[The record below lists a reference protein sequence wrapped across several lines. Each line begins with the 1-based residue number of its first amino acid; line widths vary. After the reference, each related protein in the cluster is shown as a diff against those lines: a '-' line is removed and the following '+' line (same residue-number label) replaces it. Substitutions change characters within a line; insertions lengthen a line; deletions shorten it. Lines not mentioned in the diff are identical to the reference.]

1 MPRVK
6 VSKVLS
12 DINFDKCLN
21 DKEHSLLTNTFN
33 DGETIGSR
41 FSLRSGCDDKN
52 KKHIFK
58 DFQKSL
64 KKIEKEKINEQG
76 EILTNKILGTT
87 TFSRKEDSEEN
98 KMDDL
103 VQSGGGRKRK
113 HHAVHESH
121 MQTKKRRKI
130 RKKKKHVIK
139 KVHKRKSHK
148 KRVAKRK
155 HKKRGRKK
163 SGKITTGKK
172 HHYKHHNIFR
182 NC

>member
-98 KMDDL
+98 KIDDL
-103 VQSGGGRKRK
+103 LQTGGGRKRK

-130 RKKKKHVIK
+130 RRKKKKHVIK
-139 KVHKRKSHK
+139 KVHKRKSRK
-148 KRVAKRK
+148 KRVGKRK
-155 HKKRGRKK
+155 HKKSGIKK
-163 SGKITTGKK
+163 SGKSKK

>member
-87 TFSRKEDSEEN
+87 TFSRKEDSGEN

-103 VQSGGGRKRK
+103 VQSGAGRKRK
-113 HHAVHESH
+113 H
-121 MQTKKRRKI
+121 
-130 RKKKKHVIK
+130 
-139 KVHKRKSHK
+139 HK